1 MNRCHECEDLQNAYR
16 KKEYDDDDDDDDDE
30 R

>member
-1 MNRCHECEDLQNAYR
+1 MNRCHECEDLQNAYK
-16 KKEYDDDDDDDDDE
+16 KKEYDDDDDDDDE